1 MGYCHAPCMLK
12 KTKFFVP
19 TKSPYFSS
27 GGQHSLDNFSFLHSG
42 YILLGTV
49 SNLKVARVLIVEL
62 VLDLTIIHVAE
73 ILLAG
78 C

>member
-1 MGYCHAPCMLK
+1 MVRKYCQKEKASSAQIFKNVSKLVY
-12 KTKFFVP
+12 FFVN
-19 TKSPYFSS
+19 
-27 GGQHSLDNFSFLHSG
+27 DFSFLHSG

-49 SNLKVARVLIVEL
+49 SNLKVVRVLIVEL